1 MSRYEDVQRLLKDE
15 RFAKNRR
22 AAMTAEQLRKLPW
35 VPPMFRPLE
44 RNMLDLDPPDHTRLR
59 KLVHRAFTPRLV
71 ERMKNRIQDLADSLL
86 DAAECRGDLDLVGDY
101 ALPLTMT
108 IITEILGVPAK
119 DRDRFHRWS
128 KVIVSVNSFNV
139 NWRVFPIIWKFNRYL
154 RRFFKV
160 RRADPQDDLTTAL
173 IRAEEEGDRL
183 SEDELMAMVFLLLIA
198 GHETTVNLIA
208 SGVLELLR
216 HPDQWDA
223 LRSDRSLM
231 KTAVEELLR
240 YTSPVFLG
248 TERYPRE
255 DVTIRG
261 VTIPRGEVTFA
272 AIGSANRDEAAFAE
286 PDRLDI
292 TRADNRHLGFGQG
305 IHYCLGAPPG
315 PARGPDRHRYPHEA
329 DARTATEM
337 RARGTALEAQPDP
350 PRARVASRGVL
361 SSRSARPP
369 EGVSQGSPDLC
380 WKVGVVFEPE
390 APRGLR
396 GRPFFGASHG
406 NETPFRRRAIES
418 ARPGVRRGPARSPQ
432 FGDRGPGDLSDVHG
446 GQCSRMGRTW
456 ASPDSPDR
464 RPQRRP

>member
-1 MSRYEDVQRLLKDE
+1 MRLNSAHGAVMTGSQQIELFSPSFWADPYPFFARLRAEEPVYRAVLPPRTPIWLVSRYEDVQRLLKDE

-59 KLVHRAFTPRLV
+59 ELVHRAFTPRLV
-71 ERMKNRIQDLADSLL
+71 ERMKGRIQELADSLL
-86 DAAECRGDLDLVGDY
+86 DAAERRGELDLVGDY

-139 NWRVFPIIWKFNRYL
+139 NWRVFPIVWKFNRYL

-216 HPDQWDA
+216 HPDQWEA
-223 LRSDRSLM
+223 LRSDPLADEDGGRG
-231 KTAVEELLR
+231 AVAVHLTGVPGHR
-240 YTSPVFLG
+240 AISA
-248 TERYPRE
+248 
-255 DVTIRG
+255 RG
-261 VTIPRGEVTFA
+261 
-272 AIGSANRDEAAFAE
+272 RD
-286 PDRLDI
+286 D
-292 TRADNRHLGFGQG
+292 
-305 IHYCLGAPPG
+305 PG
-315 PARGPDRHRYPHEA
+315 RDDPARGGH
-329 DARTATEM
+329 
-337 RARGTALEAQPDP
+337 
-350 PRARVASRGVL
+350 
-361 SSRSARPP
+361 
-369 EGVSQGSPDLC
+369 
-380 WKVGVVFEPE
+380 
-390 APRGLR
+390 
-396 GRPFFGASHG
+396 
-406 NETPFRRRAIES
+406 
-418 ARPGVRRGPARSPQ
+418 VRR
-432 FGDRGPGDLSDVHG
+432 DRLGE
-446 GQCSRMGRTW
+446 SR
-456 ASPDSPDR
+456 
-464 RPQRRP
+464 